1 MPLAPLGFQTQQGF
15 LTNSRVVWPDFQSS
29 QALRIAMCS
38 HERCLHAMPSAALV
52 CHVSLTQHHMHTET
66 DLDDSGN
73 EDTPQPFSLDAQRQ
87 AVIAEPWGITSTPD
101 PSSSPHLTSC
111 PASPS
116 HSPQQP
122 TSSTTQWQ
130 AHWLALRIH
139 ALRQQ
144 QQRYELRLQ
153 KLQQQQDSQAT
164 VLPSLPTPSSPLSR
178 GFLSWCPSAGSCFR
192 SRCPSA
198 GCWAPSSS
206 PSAVFSTSCSAN
218 LAPSLAA
225 PQQAQAQSLATR
237 EPEASAGASLVL
249 RGLKWT
255 TCLSPAVREH
265 RYKHRHARQSVPGLS
280 MPEIARHP
288 FFCQHTA
295 AGCGNASEQP
305 AAQGELMYK
314 YCCVM
319 HFMQTI
325 VLLAPVALT
334 GMLKMY
340 FSAETSLALHEFGS
354 SSCCLSACVL
364 HVKSQ

>member
-1 MPLAPLGFQTQQGF
+1 
-15 LTNSRVVWPDFQSS
+15 
-29 QALRIAMCS
+29 
-38 HERCLHAMPSAALV
+38 MPSAALV
-52 CHVSLTQHHMHTET
+52 CYASLTQHHMHTDT

-73 EDTPQPFSLDAQRQ
+73 EDTPQPFSLDSQRQ

-111 PASPS
+111 PS
-116 HSPQQP
+116 HSSQQP

-153 KLQQQQDSQAT
+153 KLQQQQDSQAA
-164 VLPSLPTPSSPLSR
+164 VLPSLPAPSSPQAEASSHGAHQQARASLPDAHQQAA
-178 GFLSWCPSAGSCFR
+178 GPLPAPDQQPSA
-192 SRCPSA
+192 PA
-198 GCWAPSSS
+198 A
-206 PSAVFSTSCSAN
+206 SAN

-225 PQQAQAQSLATR
+225 PQQAQAQSLATL
-237 EPEASAGASLVL
+237 EPEASAGASLVPQRTQVDHL
-249 RGLKWT
+249 PV
-255 TCLSPAVREH
+255 PAVREH
-265 RYKHRHARQSVPGLS
+265 RYKHRHARQPVPGLS

-295 AGCGNASEQP
+295 AGCGNSAEQP

-319 HFMQTI
+319 HFMHTI

-340 FSAETSLALHEFGS
+340 FSAETSLAMHEFGS

-364 HVKSQ
+364 HVEPQ